1 MWFNNIGRTR
11 FNYPERILI
20 FLKHIGLHKNP
31 QPVKM
36 VTTKKYLN
44 ELTYEIVG
52 CAIEVHKH
60 LGPGLL
66 ESVYEK
72 CFLRELSLRNIA
84 YQNQI
89 WAPLEYKGMLLDTEL
104 RLDVLVED
112 ILCAELKAQQGLLP
126 IHEAV
131 LLSYMQMLQKPK
143 GILIN
148 FHCVNIFKEGQ
159 RTLVNNLFS
168 LLPDE

>member
-1 MWFNNIGRTR
+1 M
-11 FNYPERILI
+11 RI
-20 FLKHIGLHKNP
+20 
-31 QPVKM
+31 
-36 VTTKKYLN
+36 TKKYLN
-44 ELTYEIVG
+44 ELTYKVIG
-52 CAIEVHKH
+52 CAIEVHKN

-72 CFLRELSLRNIA
+72 CFMRELGLREIE
-84 YQNQI
+84 YKCQI
-89 WAPLEYKGMLLDTEL
+89 WVPLQYKGLLLDTEL

-112 ILCAELKAQQGLLP
+112 ILCVELKAQEGLLP
-126 IHEAV
+126 IHDAV

-159 RTLVNNLFS
+159 KTLVNNLFS
-168 LLPDE
+168 LLPEE

>member
-1 MWFNNIGRTR
+1 MQI
-11 FNYPERILI
+11 
-20 FLKHIGLHKNP
+20 
-31 QPVKM
+31 
-36 VTTKKYLN
+36 TKKYLN
-44 ELTYEIVG
+44 ELTYQIIG

-72 CFLRELSLRNIA
+72 CFLRELSLRNIE
-84 YQNQI
+84 YKSQF
-89 WAPLEYKGMLLDTEL
+89 WTPLEYKGMLLDTEL
-104 RLDVLVED
+104 RLDVLVEN
-112 ILCAELKAQQGLLP
+112 ILCVELKAQEGLLP
-126 IHEAV
+126 IHDAV

-159 RTLVNNLFS
+159 KTLVNNLFAV
-168 LLPDE
+168 LPEE

>member
-1 MWFNNIGRTR
+1 MQI
-11 FNYPERILI
+11 
-20 FLKHIGLHKNP
+20 
-31 QPVKM
+31 
-36 VTTKKYLN
+36 TKKYLN
-44 ELTYEIVG
+44 ELTYRIIG

-84 YQNQI
+84 WQNQI
-89 WAPLEYKGMLLDTEL
+89 WTPLDYKGMLLDTEL

-112 ILCAELKAQQGLLP
+112 ILCVELKAQEGLLP
-126 IHEAV
+126 IHDSV

-148 FHCVNIFKEGQ
+148 FHCLNIFKEGQ
-159 RTLVNNLFS
+159 KTLVNNLFS
-168 LLPDE
+168 ILPEE